1 MRRKIRL
8 LTKSCCDSL
17 LEFQSD
23 IDKRKR
29 YDEAVFPEESL
40 EFLSYSSKFELD
52 TDLVLNPQPSED
64 VNSSIEIFS
73 QLSNLDRVQAND
85 RRLWV
90 ALTHGQ
96 FYSYTKQRWNYTAGY
111 SNDAIIRRFHFEG
124 SSLEARMRNS
134 ISRLWWG
141 ARITYDV
148 DREDPFELTRVLW
161 SKQDLIQNVVERSYG
176 TYENVVKGILETYI
190 ENPSLTEG
198 ELRSLYTGLNAIG
211 GVKVLSYLEVSEVK
225 DAIRSVANYNT
236 ITLA

>member
-1 MRRKIRL
+1 MKRKIRL

-17 LEFQSD
+17 LEFQND
-23 IDKRKR
+23 EVKRNR
-29 YDEAVFPEESL
+29 YNEVVFPEESL
-40 EFLSYSSKFELD
+40 EFLSFSSKFELD
-52 TDLVLNPQPSED
+52 EELLLDPRPSED
-64 VNSSIEIFS
+64 VNSSIAIFS
-73 QLSNLDRVQAND
+73 ELKNLDRVQAND

-96 FYSYTKQRWNYTAGY
+96 FYSYTKERWKKEDY
-111 SNDAIIRRFHFEG
+111 SVKAITRRFHFEG

-141 ARITYDV
+141 ARITYDAN
-148 DREDPFELTRVLW
+148 REDPFELTRVLW

-190 ENPSLTEG
+190 ENPSLTES

-236 ITLA
+236 IPLV